1 MDPHE
6 PVVKELAHSWPVTL
20 ELALLAMVIT
30 LGIRAPIG
38 VIAASRQDSWVD
50 YITRSFAVLA
60 LAIPGFWLGTLI
72 MTFPSICFNWTPPL
86 TYVRL
91 TDDPIANLGG
101 VVIPA
106 MVLGFFF
113 QGRTRRM
120 VHAMMLEVMRQDY
133 IRTARSKGLQELSVV
148 LRHAAKNAMIPVV
161 TLLSLE
167 VPFLLGGT
175 VIIEDIFDLPGLGRY
190 ALEALQRRDYVVVQS
205 LVLVFGPSSCS
216 STSSSTSAMAGWTRR
231 FPSDRTA
238 HGRQRQR
245 GRTGPAAI

>member
-6 PVVKELAHSWPVTL
+6 PVVKEFAHSWPVTL
-20 ELALLAMVIT
+20 ELALLAMVMT

-113 QGRTRRM
+113 QGRTMRM
-120 VHAMMLEVMRQDY
+120 VRAMMLEVMRQDY

-161 TLLSLE
+161 TLFSLE

-205 LVLVFGPSSCS
+205 LVLVFG
-216 STSSSTSAMAGWTRR
+216 AIVMFLNFIVDVGYGWLDPPIPFR
-231 FPSDRTA
+231 
-238 HGRQRQR
+238 
-245 GRTGPAAI
+245 